1 MPNSHRYGLRFSRSL
16 SGGGEVPQ
24 VLRFPISDDYQAST
38 IVGAGTSVNLNVGDP
53 VKLKADGCVALVQ
66 AGEDDSGA
74 NADSDD
80 YIFGVIAGFER
91 TKSSNGDI
99 EQRSFQAGAVSYDGG
114 IGGDNA
120 PIALVIPA
128 AGNVFEIDASAVLGT
143 PTKSGALAQ
152 VGQTKSFVYSVITS
166 GVVGAPK
173 ANPLL
178 DMTTLAETVQGQ
190 LVIVGIGSKGDAMD
204 FTATNV
210 TFEVMATALQLA
222 QRGPAADFGATS
234 EH

>member
-1 MPNSHRYGLRFSRSL
+1 MANNHRYGLRFVKSL
-16 SGGGEVPQ
+16 GGGGEVPQ
-24 VLRFPISDDYQAST
+24 ILRFPISDDYQATT
-38 IVGAGTSVNLNVGDP
+38 IVAAGTNVNLNVGDP

-66 AGEDDSGA
+66 AGEDDTGA

-91 TKSSNGDI
+91 TLSSSGDV
-99 EQRSFQAGAVSYDGG
+99 EQRSHLTGATSYAGG
-114 IGGDNA
+114 IGGDLA
-120 PIALVIPA
+120 PLALVIPA

-190 LVIVGIGSKGDAMD
+190 LVIVGIGAMGDAMD
-204 FTATNV
+204 FAATNV
-210 TFEVMATALQLA
+210 TFQVMATALQLA